1 MTLHFLAPSFL
12 WLLVLLPLLWILP
25 RRVTDVRHG
34 ALRTG
39 LLAALLVGLARPVL
53 LDSNEAA
60 HHVVILDRS
69 ASLTEFAAARAE
81 EALQATL
88 DAIPRSSTRSLV
100 VLGGVHGEAEAAATG
115 SAEPELP
122 SNPAGEQ
129 AGQQPVELGLQRRLQ
144 RRFESTV
151 HLDGVQATSISAA
164 LELALSQIPAGSPG
178 AVTLISDG
186 MATDRRWGP
195 AMLAFAER
203 GIPLHTVPLAS
214 DEEDPRVVGLRF
226 DKTLRVGHSAHAI
239 ARLAGRAQGAALSL
253 RRGDET
259 LARVEGLSFAG
270 ESQVMLRFEPT
281 EAGFYDLQLVLEIA
295 EDARPETNLLTQRIA
310 VQNPLRVLYLGQR
323 MQGGKERLAELL
335 GAGFALQEP
344 KPGEGTAA
352 LEGVDLVVLDDRPA
366 KELSPQWRE
375 RLQQAVRDEGVG
387 LFASGG
393 RAAFGSGGYANTEI
407 EEMLPIEFVQKEEK
421 KDPSTTLA
429 IIIDSSGSM
438 VGSRMTLAK
447 QVARLAMRRLQPHDK
462 VGIVEFY
469 GTKSWAAP
477 IQSAANQI
485 DLQRALNRLDA
496 QGGTV
501 LMPAVEEAYYAM
513 KNVQTRYKHV
523 LILTD
528 AGVETG
534 DYESLLRRMADEGMT
549 VSTVLVGPGRH
560 SDFLVDLADWGGGRY
575 YNATDRFNLPE
586 LLLKKP
592 STSVLPAYRPE
603 RVELE
608 ASGGPGWW
616 GDVDPRSVPPLEG
629 FVESELAP
637 GAQELLSTRKQ
648 SSPVLAS
655 RLYGLGRVT
664 AFMSE
669 PTGDGTRGW
678 AEWDGYGSMLGRVL
692 ARTARGQ
699 QPPFD
704 YALERRADEIRLEAR
719 RLVTQKLVPFVA
731 ELRGDAAAELAA
743 GSQRG
748 SELHDEVAPGLF
760 RRTWTWPVDRPFE
773 LKVSATLP
781 GSGQLHST
789 TLLVSS
795 AGADV
800 APERQVDPAAA
811 FPLARASLATG
822 GLLLSLDTGL
832 PELPAARGD
841 APLRLLLIWPWF
853 VLASLLLFV
862 LDVFHRR
869 RANPRTENA

>member
-575 YNATDRFNLPE
+575 YNATDRFNLPSCCSKNPARRCSRPIAPNGSSWR
-586 LLLKKP
+586 LRAGPAGGGMWILAASRRWRASSRASSRRAPKSCSRPANRAARCWPRGCMAWAGSPP
-592 STSVLPAYRPE
+592 SCPNRPATAPAAGPNGTATAPCSVACSRGPRGDSSRLSTMRWSGAQMRFDWRRGVSSRRSSCPSSPNCAAMLQPSSP
-603 RVELE
+603 LE
-608 ASGGPGWW
+608 AS
-616 GDVDPRSVPPLEG
+616 
-629 FVESELAP
+629 
-637 GAQELLSTRKQ
+637 
-648 SSPVLAS
+648 
-655 RLYGLGRVT
+655 
-664 AFMSE
+664 
-669 PTGDGTRGW
+669 
-678 AEWDGYGSMLGRVL
+678 
-692 ARTARGQ
+692 
-699 QPPFD
+699 
-704 YALERRADEIRLEAR
+704 
-719 RLVTQKLVPFVA
+719 
-731 ELRGDAAAELAA
+731 AAA
-743 GSQRG
+743 SCTTK
-748 SELHDEVAPGLF
+748 S
-760 RRTWTWPVDRPFE
+760 
-773 LKVSATLP
+773 LP
-781 GSGQLHST
+781 
-789 TLLVSS
+789 
-795 AGADV
+795 
-800 APERQVDPAAA
+800 A
-811 FPLARASLATG
+811 FS
-822 GLLLSLDTGL
+822 
-832 PELPAARGD
+832 AARGRGRSID
-841 APLRLLLIWPWF
+841 P
-853 VLASLLLFV
+853 SS
-862 LDVFHRR
+862 
-869 RANPRTENA
+869 